1 MEERTSLHRTTT
13 FTCKGA
19 LLPAW
24 QSSSHVRWY
33 GQYPIVFVPMY
44 RQRVWYGQLR
54 QSIEHI
60 LRERCPQQSVE
71 WVEGPAR
78 PEHIHLCLRIPLTYR
93 VANTVGW
100 RKGKSASR
108 MQRECLGHERH
119 CTGLPFW
126 VRGYGVSTVERDAQ
140 GIRALRGFPCG
151 GNEASCRV
159 KSDIRVCRRHR
170 KYGD

>member
-1 MEERTSLHRTTT
+1 LHRTTT
-13 FTCKGA
+13 FTCKRA
-19 LLPAW
+19 LMQDWPSPA
-24 QSSSHVRWY
+24 HVCWY
-33 GQYPIVFVPMY
+33 GKYPLVFVSKY

-54 QSIEHI
+54 QGIGRI
-60 LRERCPQQSVE
+60 LRERSPQQSVE

-78 PEHIHLCLRIPLTYR
+78 PEHIHLCLSIPLTYR

-108 MQRECLGHERH
+108 MQRECLGRERH
-119 CTGLPFW
+119 GTGLPFW
-126 VRGYGVSTVERDAQ
+126 VRGSGVSTVGRDTQ

-151 GNEASCRV
+151 GNEASCCV